1 MTKIKQSAIFS
12 YFTTELH
19 TDYLPARAAEWV
31 FLRSEQKVVVAD
43 FSYNHP
49 QFRPHDLIEAKYLLP
64 DFNRPP
70 DARDRLALKELGE
83 EIS

>member
-1 MTKIKQSAIFS
+1 MNIFKQNAIFPYRTS
-12 YFTTELH
+12 ELH
-19 TDYLPARAAEWV
+19 TDYEPVRAAEWV

-43 FSYNHP
+43 FGYNHP

-70 DARDRLALKELGE
+70 DARDRLALKEKGGE
-83 EIS
+83 IL